1 LYARLSMLSRTCKM
15 WDDAEAVP
23 AKVEQRVAEGSKR
36 SAPDGS
42 SDRTVGCVRAGECVV
57 SESWAPRDVQ

>member
-1 LYARLSMLSRTCKM
+1 M

-42 SDRTVGCVRAGECVV
+42 SYRTVGCVRAGECVV